1 MSPSRMRGRQRT
13 IRFPDGVIA
22 MQIHKRLLWKL
33 QPEGKEP
40 KDLVQDVFVIEFSEV
55 PNLW

>member
-1 MSPSRMRGRQRT
+1 
-13 IRFPDGVIA
+13 

-40 KDLVQDVFVIEFSEV
+40 KDLVQDVFVIEFSKI